1 LRAVLEGLA
10 KFVHEL
16 LPQGWT
22 ALLEHLERTLS
33 SSLAG
38 RNVRPQEPRATIT
51 GTRAMLIS
59 VRL

>member
-1 LRAVLEGLA
+1 MGLA

-22 ALLEHLERTLS
+22 ALLEHLDATLS
-33 SSLAG
+33 HHW
-38 RNVRPQEPRATIT
+38 RKERPAQEPRATIT